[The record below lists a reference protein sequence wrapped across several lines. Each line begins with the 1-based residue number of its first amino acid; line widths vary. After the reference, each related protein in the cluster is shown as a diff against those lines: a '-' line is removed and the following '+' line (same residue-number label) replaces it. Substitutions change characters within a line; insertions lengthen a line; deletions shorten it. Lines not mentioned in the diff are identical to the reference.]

1 MSKLKSIDTS
11 FEMTYNQ
18 GIERCH
24 NLVSVTRGEKNM
36 IYGYCRVSTKGQ
48 AKDGNSL
55 TSQEQDILERYKD
68 ALICKEAY
76 TGTTTDRPVFS
87 EVVKMMKE
95 HDMLV
100 VTKLDRLARNTEEG
114 IHIVKELFK
123 KKCSVHVLNVGLL
136 EDTAMGQFFITTL
149 LAVAELERNQIIER
163 CQNGKAIAKQ
173 NPDFTEGRPK
183 KFNQK
188 QVDHALELL
197 KSHSYKEV
205 SQLTGVSKS
214 TLIRAKRKADQK

>member
-1 MSKLKSIDTS
+1 
-11 FEMTYNQ
+11 
-18 GIERCH
+18 
-24 NLVSVTRGEKNM
+24 M

-55 TSQEQDILERYKD
+55 EAQEKDILSRYND
-68 ALICKEAY
+68 AQIYKEAY
-76 TGTTTDRPVFS
+76 TGTTIDRPVFS

-95 HDMLV
+95 HDILV
-100 VTKLDRLARNTEEG
+100 VSKLDRLARNTEEG

-173 NPDFTEGRPK
+173 NPEFTEGRPK

-188 QVDHALELL
+188 QVNHALDLL
-197 KSHSYKEV
+197 ESHSYKEV
-205 SQLTGVSKS
+205 EQLTGISKS
-214 TLIRAKRKADQK
+214 TLIRAKRKKQCEE

>member
-1 MSKLKSIDTS
+1 MNI
-11 FEMTYNQ
+11 
-18 GIERCH
+18 
-24 NLVSVTRGEKNM
+24 

-55 TSQEQDILERYKD
+55 EAQEKEILSRYKD
-68 ALICKEAY
+68 ALIYKEAY

-87 EVVKMMKE
+87 EVIKMMQE
-95 HDMLV
+95 NDMLV
-100 VTKLDRLARNTEEG
+100 VSKLDRLARNTEEG
-114 IHIVKELFK
+114 IQIIKQLFQ

-163 CQNGKAIAKQ
+163 CQTGKAIAKQ
-173 NPDFTEGRPK
+173 NPEFTEGRPK

-205 SQLTGVSKS
+205 EQLTGISKS
-214 TLIRAKRKADQK
+214 TLIRAKRTADMMMQKQVEMLFDMSKPE

>member
-1 MSKLKSIDTS
+1 M
-11 FEMTYNQ
+11 
-18 GIERCH
+18 
-24 NLVSVTRGEKNM
+24 NM

-55 TSQEQDILERYKD
+55 EAQEKDILSRYND
-68 ALICKEAY
+68 AQIYKEAY
-76 TGTTTDRPVFS
+76 TGTTIDRPVFS

-95 HDMLV
+95 HDILV
-100 VTKLDRLARNTEEG
+100 VSKLDRLARNTEEG

-173 NPDFTEGRPK
+173 NPEFTEGRPK

-188 QVDHALELL
+188 QVNHALDLL
-197 KSHSYKEV
+197 ESHSYKEV
-205 SQLTGVSKS
+205 EQLTGISKS
-214 TLIRAKRKADQK
+214 TLIRAKRKKQCEE

>member
-1 MSKLKSIDTS
+1 MSKL
-11 FEMTYNQ
+11 
-18 GIERCH
+18 
-24 NLVSVTRGEKNM
+24 SVTNERGKNM

-55 TSQEQDILERYKD
+55 EAQEKEILSRYKD
-68 ALICKEAY
+68 ALIYKEAY

-87 EVVKMMKE
+87 EVIKMMQE
-95 HDMLV
+95 NDMLV
-100 VTKLDRLARNTEEG
+100 VSKLDRLARNTEEG
-114 IHIVKELFK
+114 IQIIKQLFQ

-163 CQNGKAIAKQ
+163 CQTGKAIAKQ
-173 NPDFTEGRPK
+173 NPEFTEGRPK

-205 SQLTGVSKS
+205 EQLTGISKS
-214 TLIRAKRKADQK
+214 TLIRAKRTADMMMQKQVEMLFDMSKPE